1 MHIGCNEYKML
12 IRIPYFRIFL
22 LIILTIMVVDP
33 LSVRI
38 HAIMDPALLEYAG
51 YNPFQF
57 WLLINSVNWGNLVY
71 NTLFWIFP
79 SVIATASLYIERDTV
94 YYLAKIKS
102 YGRKRYYITK
112 TITVFLFSFA
122 YFLAAL
128 VINIAITYV
137 VFWGHWE
144 QTDYFAKMV
153 PLDGTFSYVFYTHGQ
168 LVFAVFYA
176 VLNSLTI
183 ALFSMLCVTIN
194 FIYRFKNMY
203 LATIVPSLLLYAITF
218 IFDSSQELVQ
228 YNIRTIIQPR
238 AVSALDSIISSENV
252 IITLSVWSILIL
264 GYTVYGI
271 YKYKDLI

>member
-1 MHIGCNEYKML
+1 MHIACNEYKML

-102 YGRKRYYITK
+102 CRRR
-112 TITVFLFSFA
+112 
-122 YFLAAL
+122 
-128 VINIAITYV
+128 
-137 VFWGHWE
+137 
-144 QTDYFAKMV
+144 
-153 PLDGTFSYVFYTHGQ
+153 P
-168 LVFAVFYA
+168 
-176 VLNSLTI
+176 VLS
-183 ALFSMLCVTIN
+183 
-194 FIYRFKNMY
+194 
-203 LATIVPSLLLYAITF
+203 
-218 IFDSSQELVQ
+218 
-228 YNIRTIIQPR
+228 
-238 AVSALDSIISSENV
+238 
-252 IITLSVWSILIL
+252 
-264 GYTVYGI
+264 
-271 YKYKDLI
+271 

>member
-1 MHIGCNEYKML
+1 MHIACNEYKML

-153 PLDGTFSYVFYTHGQ
+153 PPVSYTH
-168 LVFAVFYA
+168 
-176 VLNSLTI
+176 LT
-183 ALFSMLCVTIN
+183 C
-194 FIYRFKNMY
+194 R
-203 LATIVPSLLLYAITF
+203 
-218 IFDSSQELVQ
+218 
-228 YNIRTIIQPR
+228 R
-238 AVSALDSIISSENV
+238 
-252 IITLSVWSILIL
+252 
-264 GYTVYGI
+264 
-271 YKYKDLI
+271 

>member
-1 MHIGCNEYKML
+1 
-12 IRIPYFRIFL
+12 
-22 LIILTIMVVDP
+22 MV
-33 LSVRI
+33 
-38 HAIMDPALLEYAG
+38 
-51 YNPFQF
+51 
-57 WLLINSVNWGNLVY
+57 WGHRE
-71 NTLFWIFP
+71 
-79 SVIATASLYIERDTV
+79 ATE
-94 YYLAKIKS
+94 
-102 YGRKRYYITK
+102 
-112 TITVFLFSFA
+112 LFSK
-122 YFLAAL
+122 
-128 VINIAITYV
+128 I
-137 VFWGHWE
+137 
-144 QTDYFAKMV
+144 V
-153 PLDGTFSYVFYTHGQ
+153 PLECTFSFVFYTHGQ